1 VPQRLLAAL
10 AAALASLGASA
21 QQAYPDVSFSG
32 FGTLGLVQTDTNA
45 GQYATSVLQPL
56 GAGKDLDWRTDSLV
70 ATQVNARF
78 TRSLAV
84 VAQVVSNKTADNDFM
99 PHFEWAFARYAMT
112 PDLAVRG
119 GIMAVPIFMLSDSR
133 LVGISFPWV
142 RPPTAVY
149 SQAPITNFRGA
160 DLTYRA
166 VLGDTSLTAQ
176 PYFGEAPTDVP
187 LNAGGVV
194 HSHLDRVAG
203 LGLRAERGPWSA
215 RVGWFQSRF
224 TYRSPTTES
233 LATSLHDAAAVLPG
247 ALALANEI
255 SSIDKR
261 LTFAS
266 VGVAYDGE
274 RTFFQAEYGRR
285 KSETFLASTQ
295 AWYATL
301 GYRFGNVMP
310 HATVSGV
317 EVTSRTSQDVIPATG
332 SFAPLA
338 ASVGSLLAG
347 QNVQQDTVA
356 LGVRWQFSKNADLK
370 LQWDHVHLPDGAVG
384 NFHGT
389 PGFADSVNVYSAA
402 LDFVF

>member
-1 VPQRLLAAL
+1 MAQRLLATL
-10 AAALASLGASA
+10 AVALASFGACA
-21 QQAYPDVSFSG
+21 QQAYPDVAFSG

-56 GAGKDLDWRTDSLV
+56 GADKGLDWRTDSLI
-70 ATQVNARF
+70 AGQVNARF
-78 TRSLAV
+78 TRSLSI
-84 VAQVVSNKTADNDFM
+84 VAQVVANETADHDFM
-99 PHFEWAFARYAMT
+99 PHFEWAFARYAIT

-119 GIMAVPIFMLSDSR
+119 GIMAVPVFMLSDSR

-160 DLTYRA
+160 DLTYRTA
-166 VLGDTSLTAQ
+166 FGETSFTVQ

-194 HSHLDRVAG
+194 RSHLDRVAG
-203 LGLRAERGPWSA
+203 LGVRAERGPWSA

-224 TYRSPTTES
+224 TYRSPTTQA
-233 LATSLHDAAAVLPG
+233 LATSLHDAAAALPG
-247 ALALANEI
+247 TLGLANDI

-266 VGVAYDGE
+266 VGVACDGE
-274 RTFFQAEYGRR
+274 RAFFQAEYGRR
-285 KSETFLASTQ
+285 KSETFLASTD

-310 HATVSGV
+310 HVTVSGV
-317 EVTSRTSQDVIPATG
+317 DVTSRTRQDVIPASG
-332 SFAPLA
+332 PFAPLA
-338 ASVGSLLAG
+338 ASVNSLLSG
-347 QNVQQDTVA
+347 QNVKQDTVA
-356 LGVRWQFSKNADLK
+356 VGVRWQFSKNADLK

-402 LDFVF
+402 MDFVF